1 MRIISGKFGGRR
13 IRIPRNLPIRPTTD
27 LAKESIFNIIS
38 NNVELSG
45 QKILDLFSGS
55 GMIGLEFISRGADAV
70 FVDHNIKCIKH
81 ISSTLDLLEINSK
94 IVKQDVFKFLSNY
107 KDNYDIIFA
116 DPPYHFSVESY
127 QKLIDLVEQN
137 FLNKKTGLFILEHH
151 KKKDFSQRH
160 TFLDNR
166 KYGDCSFTFF
176 KQKSG

>member
-81 ISSTLDLLEINSK
+81 FCIYIHICGV
-94 IVKQDVFKFLSNY
+94 IVY
-107 KDNYDIIFA
+107 MKDAI
-116 DPPYHFSVESY
+116 
-127 QKLIDLVEQN
+127 
-137 FLNKKTGLFILEHH
+137 
-151 KKKDFSQRH
+151 
-160 TFLDNR
+160 
-166 KYGDCSFTFF
+166 FF
-176 KQKSG
+176 K